1 MKVRVQTACLASAGL
16 AIFTLVVVEL
26 TACTSSSTSNSST
39 QAPVKD
45 NYTPINSTINSN
57 INSNANLAPRPAI
70 FEDEVLA
77 AQANHHTN
85 TEVTCTLPVKRML
98 PQDNKGEKHEKFIL
112 QMSNGSTI
120 LVAHNISRAPF
131 VPISEGDLVTVH
143 GEYIWNRKGGVIH
156 WTHLSDT
163 PKHPSGYIDFAG
175 QRYQ

>member
-1 MKVRVQTACLASAGL
+1 MKVRAKTVGVAVTASAIILAFAIVGL
-16 AIFTLVVVEL
+16 A
-26 TACTSSSTSNSST
+26 ACTT

-45 NYTPINSTINSN
+45 SYTPINSN
-57 INSNANLAPRPAI
+57 INSSASVAPQPAI
-70 FEDEVLA
+70 FEDEILA
-77 AQANHHTN
+77 AHANRQTN
-85 TEVTCTLPVKRML
+85 VEVTCTLPVKRML

-120 LVAHNISRAPF
+120 LVAHNISRAPY
-131 VPISEGDLVTVH
+131 VPISEGDVVTVR